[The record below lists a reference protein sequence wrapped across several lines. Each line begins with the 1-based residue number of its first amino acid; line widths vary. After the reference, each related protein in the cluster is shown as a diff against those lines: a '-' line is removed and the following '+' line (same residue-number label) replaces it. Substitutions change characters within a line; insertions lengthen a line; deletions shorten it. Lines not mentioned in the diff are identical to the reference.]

1 MRLTA
6 PTIKALKLPK
16 GVNDV
21 VFFDERLPG
30 FGVRLR
36 ASGAKS
42 YLVQYAI
49 AGKTRRFTIGTPAH
63 LDPGKAFD
71 AAKHLLA
78 RVRLG
83 LDPVAERDQARTRAS
98 ETMGA
103 VLPLFME
110 RQRAKQKP
118 RGFLETVRHLEVYAK
133 PLHAY
138 PVAAIDRRM
147 VANLLL
153 ELADNRGPGASN
165 RTRAALSAFMSWAV
179 KRGLAPHNEAAYTD
193 RAIEP
198 GARDRV
204 LTDDELRAIW
214 TALADDG
221 YGRVIRLLILT
232 GARRDE
238 IGALRWSEVDP
249 TAAQLN
255 LPGERTK
262 NSRPH
267 IVPLSPPA
275 LALLTAQPRTGDLVF
290 SKSAKG
296 FQNWS
301 RHKEALDG
309 RINER
314 EGKPLEP
321 WRLHD
326 FRRSLSTWLHEN
338 GAPPHVVESLLGH
351 VSGHKAGVAGTYN
364 RAEYLAERRRWLNR
378 WGEHITGLP
387 ASKVVPLR
395 A

>member
-6 PTIKALKLPK
+6 STIKALKLPK
-16 GVNDV
+16 GVKDF

-30 FGVRLR
+30 FGLRLR

-49 AGKTRRFTIGTPAH
+49 AGKSRRLTIGTPAH
-63 LDPGKAFD
+63 LDPNAAFD
-71 AAKHLLA
+71 AAKDLLA

-83 LDPVAERDQARTRAS
+83 FDPVAERDQSRSRAS

-118 RGFLETVRHLEVYAK
+118 RGFQETVRHLEVYAK
-133 PLHAY
+133 PLHPY

-153 ELADNRGPGASN
+153 EIADKRGPGASN
-165 RTRAALSAFMSWAV
+165 RCRAALSCFASWAV

-193 RAIEP
+193 KAIEG

-214 TALADDG
+214 TALPDDT
-221 YGRVIRLLILT
+221 YGRVIRLLMLT
-232 GARRDE
+232 GCRRDE
-238 IGALRWSEVDP
+238 IGALQWSEADLKS
-249 TAAQLN
+249 ALIS
-255 LPGERTK
+255 LPPERTK

-275 LALLTAQPRTGDLVF
+275 LAILAAQPRTGDLVF
-290 SKSAKG
+290 SGTKGG

-301 RHKEALDG
+301 RHKDALDE
-309 RINER
+309 RITER
-314 EGKPLEP
+314 EAKPLAP

-338 GAPPHVVESLLGH
+338 GAAPHVVESLLGH
-351 VSGHKAGVAGTYN
+351 VGLYKSGVSATYN
-364 RAEYLAERRRWLNR
+364 LAEYRGERTRWLTR
-378 WGEHITGLP
+378 WGEHVTGLP
-387 ASKVVPLR
+387 ARKVVPRR

>member
-6 PTIKALKLPK
+6 PTIKALKLPE
-16 GVNDV
+16 GSDDV

-30 FGVRLR
+30 FGLRLR
-36 ASGAKS
+36 ASGARS
-42 YLVQYAI
+42 WLVQYKI
-49 AGKTRRFTIGTPAH
+49 GSKIRRLTLGTPAQ

-71 AAKHLLA
+71 AAKDKLAQVRIGRDPAAEKNQA
-78 RVRLG
+78 RV
-83 LDPVAERDQARTRAS
+83 RAS

-133 PLHAY
+133 PLHPC

-147 VANLLL
+147 VAGLLL
-153 ELADNRGPGASN
+153 ELADKRGPGASN

-193 RAIEP
+193 KAIEG

-204 LTDDELRAIW
+204 LTDDEMRAIW
-214 TALADDG
+214 TALADDS
-221 YGRVIRLLILT
+221 YGRVLRLLMLT

-238 IGALRWSEVDP
+238 IGALRWSEVDLA
-249 TAAQLN
+249 AAQLN
-255 LPGERTK
+255 LPAERTK

-267 IVPLSPPA
+267 VVPLSPPA
-275 LALLTAQPRTGDLVF
+275 LAILTAQPRTGDLVF
-290 SKSAKG
+290 SGTKGG

-301 RHKEALDG
+301 RHKDALDE
-309 RINER
+309 RITER
-314 EGKPLEP
+314 EGKPVVA

-364 RAEYLAERRRWLNR
+364 RAEYLAERRRWLVR
-378 WGEHITGLP
+378 WGEHIAGLP
-387 ASKVVPLR
+387 TGRVIPLR